1 MEIKYNAYWKTDEDT
16 TRITHGVLTEE
27 DLEEAV
33 RRKEDRRASI
43 DHMPVRFS
51 SVNWDGVKL

>member
-1 MEIKYNAYWKTDEDT
+1 MEIKYDAYWKTDKNT
-16 TRITHGVLTEE
+16 IRITHGILTDE

-33 RRKEDRRASI
+33 KRKEDRESI
-43 DHMPVRFS
+43 DHIPVRFS

>member
-1 MEIKYNAYWKTDEDT
+1 MEIKYDAYWKTDKDT

-33 RRKEDRRASI
+33 RRKEDRKSI
-43 DHMPVRFS
+43 DHMQVRFS
-51 SVNWDGVKL
+51 SVNWDGVRL

>member
-1 MEIKYNAYWKTDEDT
+1 MEIKYDAYWKTDKDT

-33 RRKEDRRASI
+33 RRKEDRESI